1 MRVASA
7 KRAAIFA
14 CVLSYVLAGG
24 TGSHAQT
31 VEEFYRG
38 KQVRFIIHSAAGGT
52 YDAWARLVGPYL
64 TKYVPGNPVFV
75 PQNMPGAGG
84 IVAANFLYN
93 RAPSDGSLIGM
104 VGRNVPSQAV
114 MKVKNITFDPR
125 KFNWIGNPEMGAT
138 VCVVVGTASVKSAQE
153 LFKQEIPV
161 GGAGAGSAVSIMPVF
176 LRNLFGMKFKLIEG
190 YGSQSAI
197 FLAIER
203 GEVQGTFATLTSV
216 QTTHPGALESGE
228 LRVLFNMERT
238 PVAELKAPS
247 IFEFAKTDEQRQLLA
262 LMSVSSEVGRPMLA
276 PPGVPADRV
285 AALRKAFDAAMEDPK
300 LKADAKKIG
309 LPVTNYMSG
318 TKLQGIIDNLM
329 ATPDSVIAK
338 MNALTR

>member
-1 MRVASA
+1 MRVALA

-14 CVLSYVLAGG
+14 CVLSYVLVDG

-38 KQVRFIIHSAAGGT
+38 KQVRFIIHSTAGGT

-64 TKYVPGNPVFV
+64 TKYMPGNPVFV

-93 RAPSDGSLIGM
+93 RAPRDGSLIGM

-138 VCVVVGTASVKSAQE
+138 VCVVVGTAPVKSAQD
-153 LFKQEIPV
+153 LFKQEVPV

-216 QTTHPGALESGE
+216 QTTHPGALESGK

-247 IFEFAKTDEQRQLLA
+247 IFEFARTDEQRQLLA
-262 LMSVSSEVGRPMLA
+262 LMSVSSEVGRPMLT
-276 PPGVPADRV
+276 PPEVPADRL
-285 AALRKAFDAAMEDPK
+285 AALRKAFDAAMEDPN
-300 LKADAKKIG
+300 LKADARKIG